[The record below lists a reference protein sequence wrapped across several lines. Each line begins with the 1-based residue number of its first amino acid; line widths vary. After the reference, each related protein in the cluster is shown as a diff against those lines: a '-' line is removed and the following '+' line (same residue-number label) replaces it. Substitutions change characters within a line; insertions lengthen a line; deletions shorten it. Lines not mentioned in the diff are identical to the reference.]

1 MAWLLIFV
9 VVPALAAWGIARDR
23 SGPPD
28 KRTRVDT
35 SRASESVTPVVL
47 PENSVRPASF
57 VMVLHTISLGLCVP
71 GSFVIALVSTNNDGA
86 DPAAGRIDAVGVI
99 GGATFLS
106 LVILFAIDWAATA
119 STIRRGSAAR
129 LLMTIAA
136 AGSIALGVVWAWVF
150 QGDMFSG
157 GWLIPWLWLAGAPLM
172 VVVAQVAA
180 RRWFPTKRW
189 RI

>member
-9 VVPALAAWGIARDR
+9 VVPALAVRGIARDR
-23 SGPPD
+23 SGLPD
-28 KRTRVDT
+28 KPTRVDT
-35 SRASESVTPVVL
+35 SRATESVTPVVL
-47 PENSVRPASF
+47 PESSVRPASF

-71 GSFVIALVSTNNDGA
+71 GSFLIALVSTSNDGT
-86 DPAAGRIDAVGVI
+86 DPAAGRIDAVGAI

-129 LLMTIAA
+129 LLMTFA

-172 VVVAQVAA
+172 VVVAQFAA
-180 RRWFPTKRW
+180 RRWFSTKGR